1 MLKNN
6 KLTEIVPWEHSPRDL
21 LPGGSPEICNLTSF
35 SLRKIKLTLVKG
47 LTTNINH
54 LGTWWAHTVL
64 EFSIL
69 VYRTLELIFPFTGE
83 GTEAQANEVADSVPS
98 CQPVAGLIVE

>member
-21 LPGGSPEICNLTSF
+21 LLGCSPEICNLTSF
-35 SLRKIKLTLVKG
+35 SLRKIKLTLVKD
-47 LTTNINH
+47 LTTNINY
-54 LGTWWAHTVL
+54 LGTWWAHKIL

-69 VYRTLELIFPFTGE
+69 VTRPFAGE
-83 GTEAQANEVADSVPS
+83 GTAAQANEVADSVPS